1 MKFGFADLVGGVGV
15 AILIV
20 TYLLQQLGRLESS
33 RLLYSVLNAVGAGLI
48 AFSLI
53 FNFNL
58 SAFIIELF
66 WILISLV
73 GIYRTLRTGTRDI

>member
-20 TYLLQQLGRLESS
+20 TYLLLQLGRLESS

-66 WILISLV
+66 WVLISLV